1 MRATVVP
8 IEEKV
13 ATTTCKLP
21 QGPDQSYAAP
31 TMKVFNTTAQQDG
44 NRHKSGH
51 CAQVLRLTLPHCLV
65 LVSTPRK
72 TGEIWMDSSRT
83 PKIIHSTTRASGI

>member
-13 ATTTCKLP
+13 AMTTCKLP
-21 QGPDQSYAAP
+21 QGPYQSQGAP

-44 NRHKSGH
+44 NRQKSGH
-51 CAQVLRLTLPHCLV
+51 CAQVLRLTLPYCV
-65 LVSTPRK
+65 
-72 TGEIWMDSSRT
+72 
-83 PKIIHSTTRASGI
+83 